1 MSESTPIR
9 VAQMMTDMNYGGVE
23 MVVMN
28 YYRHIDRSKVQFDF
42 FALEGSAVPQQEEI
56 ERLGGHVYLVPRYTH
71 LVQYERAI
79 LELFRKNQYQ
89 IVHSHMNT
97 LGVFSLWGAQRA
109 GVPNRI
115 MHNHSV
121 AGKGETKKNFV
132 KYLLRPFAKIYPTQ
146 LCACSESAGRW
157 LYGDSEFRV
166 FNNAIDLEK
175 FSFDAQKRAALRKEL
190 GLDPS
195 PAAGG
200 GVDADW
206 PGRDGE
212 CHPPES
218 EPPGAAGRGPLFGQ
232 PQKDRALLSGDGCVR
247 SAVPL

>member
-1 MSESTPIR
+1 
-9 VAQMMTDMNYGGVE
+9 
-23 MVVMN
+23 MN

-79 LELFRKNQYQ
+79 MELFRKNQYQ

-166 FNNAIDLEK
+166 
-175 FSFDAQKRAALRKEL
+175 STM
-190 GLDPS
+190 PS
-195 PAAGG
+195 IWKSSPST
-200 GVDADW
+200 
-206 PGRDGE
+206 PR
-212 CHPPES
+212 S
-218 EPPGAAGRGPLFGQ
+218 GQ
-232 PQKDRALLSGDGCVR
+232 PCARNWGWKANSW
-247 SAVPL
+247 SATSAASATRKTMSS

>member
-71 LVQYERAI
+71 LVQYETAI

-97 LGVFSLWGAQRA
+97 LGVFSVGSTAP

-115 MHNHSV
+115 IHNHSV

-146 LCACSESAGRW
+146 LCACSGIR
-157 LYGDSEFRV
+157 
-166 FNNAIDLEK
+166 
-175 FSFDAQKRAALRKEL
+175 RALALRGFGVP
-190 GLDPS
+190 GLQQ
-195 PAAGG
+195 
-200 GVDADW
+200 
-206 PGRDGE
+206 
-212 CHPPES
+212 CH
-218 EPPGAAGRGPLFGQ
+218 
-232 PQKDRALLSGDGCVR
+232 
-247 SAVPL
+247 